1 MVFLIRIGL
10 AIVTCCHRTLLGLHQ
25 ESEALSI
32 LTRPPP
38 FLISSSPETLIELAN
53 SFRIKDDNI
62 RKQRVKLEAQFKLRT
77 QSRLSGA
84 AKKSSRNSNG
94 DSGTTAA
101 ISLPTRT
108 WWLPFFVLSYFL
120 FCIYIFGSISGFL
133 GSWFRHRVYVMY
145 ILTASHPFLACHLSR
160 PLLLYT
166 HALTFRYSIFF
177 PLVFPP
183 YIYRTPWPQQLSVF

>member
-10 AIVTCCHRTLLGLHQ
+10 AIVTWCHRTLAGVHQ

-84 AKKSSRNSNG
+84 ARKSSRNSNG
-94 DSGTTAA
+94 GGGGDSGAAAAA
-101 ISLPTRT
+101 ISLPTR
-108 WWLPFFVLSYFL
+108 
-120 FCIYIFGSISGFL
+120 I
-133 GSWFRHRVYVMY
+133 
-145 ILTASHPFLACHLSR
+145 
-160 PLLLYT
+160 
-166 HALTFRYSIFF
+166 
-177 PLVFPP
+177 
-183 YIYRTPWPQQLSVF
+183 

>member
-62 RKQRVKLEAQFKLRT
+62 RKQRVKLEAQIKLRT
-77 QSRLSGA
+77 LSRLSGA
-84 AKKSSRNSNG
+84 ARKSTSGRNSNG
-94 DSGTTAA
+94 GGGGDSGVAAA
-101 ISLPTRT
+101 ISLPTR
-108 WWLPFFVLSYFL
+108 
-120 FCIYIFGSISGFL
+120 I
-133 GSWFRHRVYVMY
+133 
-145 ILTASHPFLACHLSR
+145 
-160 PLLLYT
+160 
-166 HALTFRYSIFF
+166 
-177 PLVFPP
+177 
-183 YIYRTPWPQQLSVF
+183 